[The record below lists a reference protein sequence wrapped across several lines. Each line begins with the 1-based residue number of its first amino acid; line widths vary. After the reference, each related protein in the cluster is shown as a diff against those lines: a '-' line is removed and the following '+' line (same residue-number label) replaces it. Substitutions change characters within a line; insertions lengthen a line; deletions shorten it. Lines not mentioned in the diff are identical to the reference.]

1 MPAVPG
7 WAVIRPR
14 IDKLLAD
21 GARGPLTSVTGPPG
35 AGKTMAVAAWATS
48 TSYPCTLA
56 WLNTDDYDNRP
67 RMFWSYVVA
76 ALRKAGIAV
85 PQVVP
90 GPGRATV
97 DHAFLVRLASA
108 LSAQN
113 PPVVLVLDDFHLLTE
128 PAVLDGLAYV
138 LRNAWPGLHLMVVS
152 RADPLLP
159 LHRYR
164 LAGQLAEIR
173 ADDLAFSMEE
183 SAALLVHHGV
193 TLSVPA
199 LERIAGRTEG
209 WAAGMRLAALS
220 LQGRPDPE
228 QFSKE
233 LETGD
238 SALTSYLV
246 DEVLNAQVPAV
257 RDMLLRTS
265 ILDSVSADLAAELTD
280 DRAGADALPALA
292 RSGAFVRPL
301 GQGWYRYQSLLG
313 AVLRLKLRI
322 ECGEQIPDLYRR
334 AARWCQRHGRIG
346 DAVRYAAQSGDWALA
361 ADVVVDEFAIEQL
374 IELRGHHPLAEAFRS
389 MPPDE
394 EWTQP
399 QPLLVTAA
407 IALRQG
413 AHEAAAAQL
422 AAAEDILG
430 HQEAEEQVPARLAAA
445 LIQLA
450 LARRTGDLEM
460 AATAARR
467 AEDVMTELPEE
478 VRARHPEV
486 RVQVMTDCGVVETW
500 AGRLDAAAVRFA
512 DAAAVPAAETTH
524 ERSGCLGYLA
534 LVEALRGRL
543 SRAVELAGE
552 AAEALSSSGGGDLAE
567 DVIPAASVALAWV
580 CLQQGD
586 AQEAHSQLKLAE
598 AALRSRPD
606 KLVSALACVVAA
618 QRRLAGG
625 QATPATDMIR
635 QAGEDWSP
643 SPPGWLEL
651 MLTVLESRAQAAAGD
666 AQAAVATAQRAGPGP
681 DAAAALAHAW
691 LTAGD
696 QQSARRA
703 LNPVGPGFPQLD
715 VALAEARLSYTAGDS
730 AHGRRCL
737 ERALR
742 LAKPEQVRLPFVME
756 RTWLRQVLRHD
767 PELVQP
773 YRELLGP
780 SVITPGTISVK
791 VLPAAPPA
799 PLVVERLSAREREV
813 LTYAS
818 GMLSTAEIAAEMF
831 LSVNTVKTHFR
842 SIYRK
847 LSATHRNEA
856 VRRARQLELI

>member
-21 GARGPLTSVTGPPG
+21 GARGPLTSVTGPAG

-56 WLNTDDYDNRP
+56 WLNADDYDNRP

-76 ALRKAGIAV
+76 ALRKAGIAA
-85 PQVVP
+85 PQVAP
-90 GPGRATV
+90 GPGRMAV

-108 LSAQN
+108 LAAQN
-113 PPVVLVLDDFHLLTE
+113 PPVVLVLDDFHLMTE

-164 LAGQLAEIR
+164 LTGQLAEIR

-228 QFSKE
+228 QFAKE

-280 DRAGADALPALA
+280 DRSGADALPALA

-322 ECGEQIPDLYRR
+322 ECGAQIPDLYRR

-346 DAVRYAAQSGDWALA
+346 DAVRYAAQSGDWPLA

-374 IELRGHHPLAEAFRS
+374 IELRGHHPLAEAFHS

-394 EWTQP
+394 DWTQP
-399 QPLLVTAA
+399 QPLLVMAA

-413 AHEAAAAQL
+413 AYEAAAAQL

-430 HQEAEEQVPARLAAA
+430 RPGAEEEIPARLAAA

-460 AATAARR
+460 AAAAARR
-467 AEDVMTELPEE
+467 AEDVMAELPEE

-486 RVQVMTDCGVVETW
+486 RAQVLADCGVVETW

-512 DAAAVPAAETTH
+512 DAAAVPATGTAH
-524 ERSGCLGYLA
+524 ERAGCLGYLA

-552 AAEALSSSGGGDLAE
+552 AAEALSSGGDDLTE
-567 DVIPAASVALAWV
+567 HIIPAASVALAWV

-635 QAGEDWSP
+635 QACEDWSP

-651 MLTVLESRAQAAAGD
+651 MLTVLESRAWAAAGD
-666 AQAAVATAQRAGPGP
+666 APAAVATAQRAGTGP

-691 LTAGD
+691 LAAGD

-715 VALAEARLSYTAGDS
+715 VALAEARLSYTAGDG

-756 RTWLRQVLRHD
+756 RAWLRQVLRHD

-780 SVITPGTISVK
+780 SVIAPGTVSVK
-791 VLPAAPPA
+791 VLPAAPAA
-799 PLVVERLSAREREV
+799 PMVVERLSAREREV
-813 LTYAS
+813 LTHAS

>member
-1 MPAVPG
+1 
-7 WAVIRPR
+7 
-14 IDKLLAD
+14 
-21 GARGPLTSVTGPPG
+21 
-35 AGKTMAVAAWATS
+35 
-48 TSYPCTLA
+48 
-56 WLNTDDYDNRP
+56 
-67 RMFWSYVVA
+67 
-76 ALRKAGIAV
+76 
-85 PQVVP
+85 
-90 GPGRATV
+90 
-97 DHAFLVRLASA
+97 
-108 LSAQN
+108 
-113 PPVVLVLDDFHLLTE
+113 
-128 PAVLDGLAYV
+128 
-138 LRNAWPGLHLMVVS
+138 
-152 RADPLLP
+152 
-159 LHRYR
+159 
-164 LAGQLAEIR
+164 
-173 ADDLAFSMEE
+173 
-183 SAALLVHHGV
+183 
-193 TLSVPA
+193 
-199 LERIAGRTEG
+199 
-209 WAAGMRLAALS
+209 
-220 LQGRPDPE
+220 
-228 QFSKE
+228 
-233 LETGD
+233 
-238 SALTSYLV
+238 
-246 DEVLNAQVPAV
+246 
-257 RDMLLRTS
+257 
-265 ILDSVSADLAAELTD
+265 
-280 DRAGADALPALA
+280 
-292 RSGAFVRPL
+292 
-301 GQGWYRYQSLLG
+301 
-313 AVLRLKLRI
+313 
-322 ECGEQIPDLYRR
+322 
-334 AARWCQRHGRIG
+334 
-346 DAVRYAAQSGDWALA
+346 
-361 ADVVVDEFAIEQL
+361 
-374 IELRGHHPLAEAFRS
+374 
-389 MPPDE
+389 MPPEE

-399 QPLLVTAA
+399 QPLLVMAA

-413 AHEAAAAQL
+413 AYEAAAAQL

-430 HQEAEEQVPARLAAA
+430 RPEAEEQIPARLAAA

-486 RVQVMTDCGVVETW
+486 RAQVMTDCGVVETW

-625 QATPATDMIR
+625 QATPATEMIR
-635 QAGEDWSP
+635 QACEDWSP

-651 MLTVLESRAQAAAGD
+651 MLTVLESRARAAAGD
-666 AQAAVATAQRAGPGP
+666 APAAVATAQRAGTGP
-681 DAAAALAHAW
+681 DAAAALAQAW

-703 LNPVGPGFPQLD
+703 LNPVGTGFPHLD
-715 VALAEARLSYTAGDS
+715 VALAEARLSYTAGDG

-767 PELVQP
+767 PDLVQP

-780 SVITPGTISVK
+780 SVITSGTISVK
-791 VLPAAPPA
+791 VLPAAPAA

-813 LTYAS
+813 LTHAS

>member
-1 MPAVPG
+1 
-7 WAVIRPR
+7 
-14 IDKLLAD
+14 
-21 GARGPLTSVTGPPG
+21 
-35 AGKTMAVAAWATS
+35 
-48 TSYPCTLA
+48 
-56 WLNTDDYDNRP
+56 
-67 RMFWSYVVA
+67 
-76 ALRKAGIAV
+76 
-85 PQVVP
+85 
-90 GPGRATV
+90 
-97 DHAFLVRLASA
+97 
-108 LSAQN
+108 
-113 PPVVLVLDDFHLLTE
+113 
-128 PAVLDGLAYV
+128 
-138 LRNAWPGLHLMVVS
+138 
-152 RADPLLP
+152 
-159 LHRYR
+159 
-164 LAGQLAEIR
+164 
-173 ADDLAFSMEE
+173 MEE

-228 QFSKE
+228 QFAKE

-280 DRAGADALPALA
+280 DRSGADALPALA

-322 ECGEQIPDLYRR
+322 ECGAQIPDLYRR

-346 DAVRYAAQSGDWALA
+346 DAVRYAAQSGDWPLA

-389 MPPDE
+389 MPTDE

-399 QPLLVTAA
+399 QPLLVMAA

-413 AHEAAAAQL
+413 AYEAAAAQL

-430 HQEAEEQVPARLAAA
+430 RPGAEEEIPARLAAA

-460 AATAARR
+460 AAAAARR
-467 AEDVMTELPEE
+467 AEDVMAELPEE

-486 RVQVMTDCGVVETW
+486 RAQVLADCGVVETW

-512 DAAAVPAAETTH
+512 DAAAVPATGTAH
-524 ERSGCLGYLA
+524 ERAGCLGYLA

-552 AAEALSSSGGGDLAE
+552 AAEALSSGGDDLTE
-567 DVIPAASVALAWV
+567 HIIPAASVALAWV

-635 QAGEDWSP
+635 QACEDWSP
-643 SPPGWLEL
+643 SPPRWLEL
-651 MLTVLESRAQAAAGD
+651 MLTVLESRAWAAAGD
-666 AQAAVATAQRAGPGP
+666 APAAVATAQRAGTGP

-691 LTAGD
+691 LAAGD

-715 VALAEARLSYTAGDS
+715 VALAEARLSYTAGDG

-756 RTWLRQVLRHD
+756 RAWLRQVLRHD

-780 SVITPGTISVK
+780 SVIAPGTVSVK
-791 VLPAAPPA
+791 VLPAAPAA
-799 PLVVERLSAREREV
+799 PMVVERLSAREREV
-813 LTYAS
+813 LTHAS